1 MFVYNKYSAY
11 EELSSKGYDDSDI
24 LELVSYLS
32 NEDELR
38 QRIDA
43 LEEENHYFEYHSDA
57 LYQRNNNCLIL
68 LQELEEC
75 KLSKKASELLK
86 EAINALENY

>member
-11 EELSSKGYDDSDI
+11 EELFSKGYDDSDI

-32 NEDELR
+32 NEDDLQERIEEL
-38 QRIDA
+38 QEQNQCYE
-43 LEEENHYFEYHSDA
+43 LESDA

-75 KLSKKASELLK
+75 KLSKKASEILK

>member
-1 MFVYNKYSAY
+1 MFVYNDYSAR
-11 EELSSKGYDDSDI
+11 EELHSKGYDDLDI

-32 NEDELR
+32 NENELR
-38 QRIDA
+38 GRIDA
-43 LEEENHYFEYHSDA
+43 LEEENQYFECYSDA
-57 LYQRNNNCLIL
+57 LYQRNTNCLIL

-86 EAINALENY
+86 EAINAL